1 MVGRQ
6 VVELRRDS
14 ALGLVA
20 ADLRLELEVPLHSRE
35 DRRGRQRRPGVV
47 EVRPLALDVVA
58 DAGKQIGRAHE
69 DMFAAVASAG
79 VHFIVVADDRTGAL
93 ETAGACADA
102 GFEAL
107 VVPYEH
113 DSAPGRGVCR
123 RGPGVAP
130 PAVRGCQGPCRTSRP
145 TGAAHKID
153 SSLRG
158 NWAHELVA
166 RHGVLGAPVL
176 VVPAFPAA
184 GRTCR
189 GGIVRV
195 AGRPVADSAARDDVR
210 APVRSSRPAD
220 HLRAAGAPSVVE
232 VTPETVADWLATLD
246 VPFAVCDA
254 SVDADLS
261 RVATAW
267 IACREVVLAGTAAT
281 VAAAACALAPG
292 RARPAR
298 PTLSAPALVVCGSLH
313 PVAEAQVNALVAAGA
328 RLVSWSAGAGPAV
341 AALRAG
347 QHAVLTAGSFER
359 DATTTA
365 AASIAV
371 VAREAI
377 ATGAARTV
385 VLVGG
390 DTAAAVLGTS
400 PMRVGGTLAPGVA
413 WGAMP
418 NGVHLVTKPGGFGG
432 PSTLVDLFEAG
443 RT

>member
-1 MVGRQ
+1 M
-6 VVELRRDS
+6 
-14 ALGLVA
+14 
-20 ADLRLELEVPLHSRE
+20 
-35 DRRGRQRRPGVV
+35 
-47 EVRPLALDVVA
+47 
-58 DAGKQIGRAHE
+58 
-69 DMFAAVASAG
+69 
-79 VHFIVVADDRTGAL
+79 VVADDRTGAL
-93 ETAGACADA
+93 ETAGACADV

-113 DSAPGRGVCR
+113 DSAPGAECV
-123 RGPGVAP
+123 VIDLE
-130 PAVRGCQGPCRTSRP
+130 SRHLS
-145 TGAAHKID
+145 TGAAAARARAVDPGAVHKID

-166 RHGVLGAPVL
+166 RHEALGVPVM

-195 AGRPVADSAARDDVR
+195 DGRPVADGAAREDVR

-220 HLRAAGAPSVVE
+220 HLRAAGASAVVE

-254 SVDADLS
+254 GVDADLS

-267 IACREVVLAGTAAT
+267 IARRAVVLAGTAAT
-281 VAAAACALAPG
+281 IAAAASALDPG
-292 RARPAR
+292 RDGPAR
-298 PTLSAPALVVCGSLH
+298 PTLSAPALIVCGSLH

-328 RLVSWSAGAGPAV
+328 LLVSRSAGARPAV

-347 QHAVLTAGSFER
+347 NHAVLTAGSFER
-359 DATTTA
+359 DATATV
-365 AASIAV
+365 ASSLAV
-371 VAREAI
+371 LAREVI

-385 VLVGG
+385 VVVGG
-390 DTAAAVLGTS
+390 DTTAAVLGTS

-418 NGVHLVTKPGGFGG
+418 DGVHLVTKPGGFGG
-432 PSTLVDLFEAG
+432 ASTLVDLFEVG

>member
-1 MVGRQ
+1 
-6 VVELRRDS
+6 
-14 ALGLVA
+14 
-20 ADLRLELEVPLHSRE
+20 
-35 DRRGRQRRPGVV
+35 
-47 EVRPLALDVVA
+47 
-58 DAGKQIGRAHE
+58 
-69 DMFAAVASAG
+69 MFAAVASAG
-79 VHFIVVADDRTGAL
+79 VHFTVVADDRSGAL

-113 DSAPGRGVCR
+113 ESLPDAECVVVDLASRHLPSE
-123 RGPGVAP
+123 VAKTRA
-130 PAVRGCQGPCRTSRP
+130 AVAP
-145 TGAAHKID
+145 TGAAQKID

-195 AGRPVADSAARDDVR
+195 DGRPVADSAARDDVR

-220 HLRAAGAPSVVE
+220 HLRVAGASSVVE
-232 VTPETVADWLATLD
+232 VTPETVADWLATID

-261 RVATAW
+261 RVATLW
-267 IACREVVLAGTAAT
+267 IARRDVVLAGTAAT
-281 VAAAACALAPG
+281 VAAAAGALAPG

-328 RLVSWSAGAGPAV
+328 RLVSWLAGAAPAV

-359 DATTTA
+359 NATTTA
-365 AASIAV
+365 AASIAL

-390 DTAAAVLGTS
+390 DTAAAVLGDG

-418 NGVHLVTKPGGFGG
+418 DGVHLVTKPGGFGG